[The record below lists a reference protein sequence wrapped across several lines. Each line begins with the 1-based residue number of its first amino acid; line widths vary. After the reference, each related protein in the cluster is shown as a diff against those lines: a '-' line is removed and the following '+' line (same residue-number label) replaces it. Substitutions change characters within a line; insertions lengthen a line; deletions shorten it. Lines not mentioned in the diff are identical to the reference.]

1 MQLVILICTVI
12 MKSVKNLP
20 RNFARSRT
28 VLADGNLFYVYTKVP
43 GRKSQ
48 SIWQRTMTVFTL
60 ENIVIYY
67 SELLL
72 LEAQQFCEKN
82 VFAHEAKLL
91 NFHLLHLNS
100 NMSFESIRQK
110 IKVS

>member
-1 MQLVILICTVI
+1 M
-12 MKSVKNLP
+12 
-20 RNFARSRT
+20 
-28 VLADGNLFYVYTKVP
+28 LAAGNLFYVYTKVS
-43 GRKSQ
+43 GRKNHSV
-48 SIWQRTMTVFTL
+48 WQRTMTVFTL
-60 ENIVIYY
+60 ENVIIYY

-72 LEAQQFCEKN
+72 LEAQQFCGKN

-91 NFHLLHLNS
+91 NFHLLHFNS

>member
-1 MQLVILICTVI
+1 
-12 MKSVKNLP
+12 
-20 RNFARSRT
+20 
-28 VLADGNLFYVYTKVP
+28 
-43 GRKSQ
+43 
-48 SIWQRTMTVFTL
+48 MTAFTL
-60 ENIVIYY
+60 ENVIIYY

-72 LEAQQFCEKN
+72 LEAQQFCGKN

-91 NFHLLHLNS
+91 NFHLLHFNS

>member
-1 MQLVILICTVI
+1 M
-12 MKSVKNLP
+12 
-20 RNFARSRT
+20 
-28 VLADGNLFYVYTKVP
+28 LAAGNLFYVYTKVP
-43 GRKSQ
+43 GRKNHSV
-48 SIWQRTMTVFTL
+48 WQRTMTVFTL
-60 ENIVIYY
+60 ENVVIYY

-91 NFHLLHLNS
+91 NFQLFHLNS

>member
-1 MQLVILICTVI
+1 M
-12 MKSVKNLP
+12 
-20 RNFARSRT
+20 
-28 VLADGNLFYVYTKVP
+28 LAAGNVFYVCTKVS
-43 GRKSQ
+43 GRKNHSV
-48 SIWQRTMTVFTL
+48 WQRTMTVFTL
-60 ENIVIYY
+60 ENVIIYY

-72 LEAQQFCEKN
+72 LEAQQFCGKN

-91 NFHLLHLNS
+91 NFHLLHFNS